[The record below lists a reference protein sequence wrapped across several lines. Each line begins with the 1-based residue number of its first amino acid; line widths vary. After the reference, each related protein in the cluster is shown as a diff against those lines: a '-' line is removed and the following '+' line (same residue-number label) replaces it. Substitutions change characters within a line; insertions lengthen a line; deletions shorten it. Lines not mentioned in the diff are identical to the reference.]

1 VGISFG
7 KRCAQPDASDVFK
20 VNASSRCDPLYEGR
34 FKPMNK
40 WSAEIA
46 DWGNIGWIGRANY
59 LQVPSLRN

>member
-1 VGISFG
+1 
-7 KRCAQPDASDVFK
+7 
-20 VNASSRCDPLYEGR
+20 
-34 FKPMNK
+34 MNN